1 MRNDWSAP
9 FGSSLGPATRGLL
22 VAVGVV
28 GILGALSAQGSGAA
42 FGLLACVH
50 ERVLHGELWRLV
62 TASLLTAPQLTHL
75 LFTLLGFYIFA
86 PNMEYRWGTRR
97 FVAFLVQVSVLA
109 FGFETLVSALA
120 PRFGSGVNYGPGL
133 LLSALTVAWGREN
146 PRAEIR
152 LFFVLPVK
160 GSAMVWVTVGFAL
173 LGLVYPGDVPEG
185 SLGILV
191 ASGLGVLLAGSP
203 SPLRRA
209 WLQLRLRSLE
219 AQGKRVRMPEP
230 ARAPKRS
237 AAHLRAIPGGRADDD
252 ELEGGKRGPGGR
264 WLN

>member
-28 GILGALSAQGSGAA
+28 GILGALSAQGSGSA
-42 FGLLACVH
+42 FALLACVH
-50 ERVLHGELWRLV
+50 DRVLHGELWRLV

-75 LFTLLGFYIFA
+75 LFTLLGFYIFS
-86 PNMEYRWGTRR
+86 PSIEYRWGTRR
-97 FVAFLVQVSVLA
+97 FVTFLVQVSVLA
-109 FGFETLVSALA
+109 FGFETLVSALL

-191 ASGLGVLLAGSP
+191 ASMLGVALAGSP

-209 WLQLRLRSLE
+209 WLHLKLRWLGAR
-219 AQGKRVRMPEP
+219 GKRVAIPD
-230 ARAPKRS
+230 APRPIKRNVT
-237 AAHLRAIPGGRADDD
+237 HLRAIPGGRDHEDDD
-252 ELEGGKRGPGGR
+252 DAKRGPGGR

>member
-1 MRNDWSAP
+1 MRNDWSAT
-9 FGSSLGPATRGLL
+9 FGSSLGPGTRGLL

-28 GILGALSAQGSGAA
+28 GILGALSAQGTGSA
-42 FGLLACVH
+42 FALLACVH
-50 ERVLHGELWRLV
+50 ERVLHGEIWRLV

-86 PNMEYRWGTRR
+86 PSIEQRWGTRR
-97 FVAFLVQVSVLA
+97 FLAFLLQVSVFA
-109 FGFETLVSALA
+109 FGFESLTSGVL
-120 PRFGSGVNYGPGL
+120 PRVGSGVNYGPGL

-191 ASGLGVLLAGSP
+191 ASGLGVVLAGSP

-219 AQGKRVRMPEP
+219 AQGKRVKMPEP
-230 ARAPKRS
+230 PRATKRAVS
-237 AAHLRAIPGGRADDD
+237 HLRAIPGGRDDD
-252 ELEGGKRGPGGR
+252 EDDTKRGPGGR